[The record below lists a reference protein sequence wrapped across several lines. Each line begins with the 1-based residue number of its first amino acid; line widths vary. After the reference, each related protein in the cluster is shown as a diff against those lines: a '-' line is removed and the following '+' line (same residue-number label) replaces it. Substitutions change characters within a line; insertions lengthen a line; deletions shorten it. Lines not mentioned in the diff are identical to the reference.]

1 MNKSG
6 QAGEP
11 AVGGIDAAAM
21 DSRALRNA
29 LGAFATGVTIV
40 TTRNAEGLDVGVTA
54 NSFNSVSL
62 NPPMVLWSL
71 SRRAMSLPSFQQSP
85 CFAVH
90 VLAADQDDL
99 SRLFATQGASKFQQL
114 TVKRGTG
121 NVPLIDGCAARFQC
135 RTAFSY
141 DAGDH
146 IIFVGE
152 VLAFE
157 AFERPPL
164 LFHAGRYALAVEKD
178 APPAATVAAQLA
190 PDVHLDFLFGL
201 LGRAHNRMYQGI
213 QAELGSGALSA
224 EHLSALSELG
234 RSPLKSGTETPAAAQ
249 AASDLAVASRLVG
262 AVRSVEKLSGCNLQ
276 PDEVQLLKRL
286 LHKLLGEGQ
295 GTA

>member
-1 MNKSG
+1 MKKDQGGDSTASG
-6 QAGEP
+6 NA
-11 AVGGIDAAAM
+11 AVL

-71 SRRAMSLPSFQQSP
+71 SRQAMSLASFQQSP

-99 SRLFATQGASKFQQL
+99 SRLFATKGASKFEQL
-114 TVKRGTG
+114 AVTRGFG

-152 VLAFE
+152 VQAFE
-157 AFERPPL
+157 AFQRPPL
-164 LFHAGRYALAVEKD
+164 LFHAGRYALAVEKTATPAVAD
-178 APPAATVAAQLA
+178 AVAGDPA
-190 PDVHLDFLFGL
+190 PDFLFGL
-201 LGRAHNRMYQGI
+201 LGRAHNQMYQEI
-213 QAELGSGALSA
+213 QAQLGSGALSA
-224 EHLSALSELG
+224 EHLSALSVLG
-234 RSPLKSGTETPAAAQ
+234 RASQNGGDAAGEAETAN
-249 AASDLAVASRLVG
+249 DLAVARRLVD

-276 PDEVQLLKRL
+276 PDEVQSLKRL

-295 GTA
+295 GPA